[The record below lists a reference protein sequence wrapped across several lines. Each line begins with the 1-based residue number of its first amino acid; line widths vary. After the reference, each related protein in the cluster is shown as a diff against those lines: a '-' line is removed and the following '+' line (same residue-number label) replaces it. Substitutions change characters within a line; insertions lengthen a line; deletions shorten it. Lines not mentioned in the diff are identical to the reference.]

1 MGFNSAFKV
10 LMYLSRQCRTYF
22 MSPIWCQRFWVCS

>member
-10 LMYLSRQCRTYF
+10 LMALPRLRKFGLCFRNGF
-22 MSPIWCQRFWVCS
+22 CKF